1 MRIAP
6 AVRLSFREAIRQL
19 IGDFELLV
27 RSTSDRMIARRRR
40 MFKRVFAQV
49 FERGFFQ
56 MSASTAQPVDLDLL
70 NEVKSILRRDLKL
83 GPDAR
88 IADDM
93 PLIGGDMDLDS
104 LDILLVISSIEKHFK
119 IKIPNEV
126 VGRWVFQDVTTLTR
140 FVQENRNANA
150 DGAKPHAANAGGMNW
165 LDRLPHGPEFR
176 FVSAV
181 YDVVPGKSAVGVW
194 KVDGSEAFLKAHFP
208 GRPIVPGVLVT
219 EGLAQLAGI
228 AASNGT
234 NQRAGMLAHVDVKF
248 EAPIV
253 PPAAI
258 EMSATVSRELG
269 TLRQCDV
276 LASVSG
282 RPVARGTVAIKFE
295 Q

>member
-1 MRIAP
+1 MSAA
-6 AVRLSFREAIRQL
+6 AV
-19 IGDFELLV
+19 DVELL
-27 RSTSDRMIARRRR
+27 A
-40 MFKRVFAQV
+40 
-49 FERGFFQ
+49 
-56 MSASTAQPVDLDLL
+56 
-70 NEVKSILRRDLKL
+70 EVKSILRRDLKL

-93 PLIGGDMDLDS
+93 PLIGGEMDLDS

-140 FVQENRNANA
+140 FVQENRNAGSP
-150 DGAKPHAANAGGMNW
+150 GANPQAAGSGAVNW

-181 YDVVPGKSAVGVW
+181 HAVDPGKSALGVW
-194 KVDGSEAFLKAHFP
+194 KVDGSEPFLKAHFP
-208 GRPIVPGVLVT
+208 GRPLVPGVLVT

-228 AASNGT
+228 AAATDS
-234 NQRAGMLAHVDVKF
+234 QKQSGMLAHIDIKF
-248 EAPIV
+248 ESAVV

-258 EMSATVSRELG
+258 ELSANVSRVMG
-269 TLRQCDV
+269 SLRMCDV
-276 LASVSG
+276 VASVSG

-295 Q
+295 S